1 MISKAKDTEFSNKPS
16 LQIGDKMLD
25 LSKPLVMGILN
36 ITKDS
41 FYAGSMVATRE
52 LWMDKAGRMLADGA
66 SILDI
71 GAASSRPG
79 AEMITELEE
88 LHRIIPVVKELSKAF
103 PDTILSVD
111 TYRSSIAERTV
122 EAGAHI
128 INDISAGELDDKMFE
143 TIARIGVP
151 YIMMHMQGTPDNMQ
165 AKPKYKD
172 VVSEIKNY
180 FKQRLEKL
188 SHFGNVNVL
197 VDPGFGFGKTIFHN
211 YEILRRLNEF
221 TSFGL
226 PIVAGLSR
234 KSMIYKVLDSSP
246 ENALNGTSVM
256 NTLALLNGA
265 NILRVHD
272 VQEALET
279 IKLVGIYNNKPV

>member
-1 MISKAKDTEFSNKPS
+1 
-16 LQIGDKMLD
+16 MLD